1 MSFGELS
8 YEVYPSGALAA
19 LADVGGDAVERVAA
33 RSLTVSLRPRA
44 AWIMTAAADAA
55 LLAVDD
61 GFLVLS
67 SDIGNGNDHG
77 GRYVALNRRIILAT
91 GQAGT
96 FLAPPGVGER
106 VEALTA
112 CRFTVISGDSLKA
125 LTAVPPVAEAITIAL
140 AQELRERHATIRN
153 CAYVRHSDRVREKLL
168 QLARVY
174 GRVVPGGVRIDFPLT
189 HQVLADM
196 VGSARETVSLA
207 ITELVRDGFV
217 GRQDRSYVLRV
228 ASSDLLP
235 ATGADAELALVR

>member
-1 MSFGELS
+1 MSIGELS
-8 YEVYPSGALAA
+8 YEAHPSGVLGA
-19 LADVGGDAVERVAA
+19 LADVGGGPVERVAA
-33 RSLTVSLRPRA
+33 RSLTVSLPPRR
-44 AWIMTAAADAA
+44 AWIMRDASDAA

-67 SDIGNGNDHG
+67 SDIGNGNDRG

-91 GQAGT
+91 GRAGT
-96 FLAPPGVGER
+96 LLAPRAAGER

-112 CRFTVISGDSLKA
+112 CRFTVISCDSLKA
-125 LTAVPPVAEAITIAL
+125 LTAIPSVAEAMTIAL
-140 AQELRERHATIRN
+140 AQELEERRASIRN

-174 GRVVPGGVRIDFPLT
+174 GRVVAGGVRIDFPLT

-217 GRQDRSYVLRV
+217 GRQGRSYILRV

-235 ATGADAELALVR
+235 APGAGVALTLVR